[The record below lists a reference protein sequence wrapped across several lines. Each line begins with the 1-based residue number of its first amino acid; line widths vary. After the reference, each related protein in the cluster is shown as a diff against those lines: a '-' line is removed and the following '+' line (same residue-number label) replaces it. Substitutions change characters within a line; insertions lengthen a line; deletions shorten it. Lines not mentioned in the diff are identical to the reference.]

1 MPIILASTAGFCYGV
16 RRAVKLALHAAQ
28 KDSDPLV
35 TLGPLVHNQQAID
48 LLKSRGVAIVKNP
61 DDVQKG
67 SRVMIRAH
75 GVTPLVRDMLAA
87 KCSEIC
93 DATCPHVT
101 RAQQIVAQCA
111 AEGCS
116 VLIIGDRGHAE
127 VDGLMGYAAGRG
139 YVVEGESD
147 LAALPPLQKVC
158 VVSQT
163 TQEVEH
169 FQKIVLLIQSR
180 FSEVKVFNT
189 ICNATSRRQS
199 ELIEIAKKSDVV
211 IVVGGRESANTKRLA
226 EIARDVGVRT
236 FHIETADEL
245 DLSQI
250 KPKDIVGITAGAST
264 PHWVIRNVV
273 EIVQEHQLKK
283 QYSLPIRLGIQLLR
297 FFIYSSLLLALSA
310 ALLTYAS
317 AHMMGRAIQ
326 FPEAFL
332 AFLFVLAM
340 HLMNKRLNLPKDER
354 LLYGSLKSFAHY
366 KNAFTALSI
375 ICTAGSFVLSYFMGP
390 LIFALVVLSGVLGLI
405 YTFTILPENLSLKI
419 RYRRLMDIPGSKDI
433 FMTAGWGMVVV
444 LIPHLLSQQKNWQ
457 GFFFTLAFVLL
468 LVLNRSILLD
478 VRDLEGD
485 IALGKET
492 IPILLGSRGRAH
504 FIRAMFA
511 LICAIPLAGCLT
523 GALPLRA
530 VAITFLLPYLLL
542 HYPLSRRQ
550 ELYQSLL
557 YDAFL
562 EGQFL
567 LAGLITR
574 FAAL

>member
-1 MPIILASTAGFCYGV
+1 MPIIFASTAGFCYGV
-16 RRAVKLALHAAQ
+16 RRAVKLALNASQ
-28 KDSDPLV
+28 KDSAELV

-48 LLKSRGVAIVKNP
+48 LLKSRGVTIVKKAE
-61 DDVQKG
+61 DVPKG
-67 SRVMIRAH
+67 SRVIIRAH
-75 GVTPLVRDMLAA
+75 GVTPQVRDMLAA
-87 KCSEIC
+87 KCSEVY

-101 RAQQIVAQCA
+101 RAQQIVAQYA
-111 AEGCS
+111 ADGWA

-127 VDGLMGYAAGRG
+127 VDGLMGHAAGRG
-139 YVVEGESD
+139 YVVENEGD
-147 LAALPPLQKVC
+147 LAALPPLEKVC

-169 FQKIVLLIQSR
+169 FQKIVALAQNL

-199 ELIEIAKKSDVV
+199 ELLEIAKKSDVV

-226 EIARDVGVRT
+226 EIAREVGVRT

-245 DLSQI
+245 DLAEI
-250 KPKDIVGITAGAST
+250 KPKDVVGITAGAST

-273 EIVQEHQLKK
+273 ETVQEHQLKK
-283 QYSLPIRLGIQLLR
+283 QYTPFIQIGIQLLR

-317 AHMMGRAIQ
+317 AHMMRQVVQ
-326 FPEAFL
+326 FSEVFL
-332 AFLFVLAM
+332 AFLFVFAM

-354 LLYGSLKSFAHY
+354 LLYGSQKSFAHY

-375 ICTAGSFVLSYFMGP
+375 ICTAGSFALSYFMGS
-390 LIFALVVLSGVLGLI
+390 LIFALVFLSGVLGLI
-405 YTFTILPENLSLKI
+405 YTLTILPSNLPLKI

-433 FMTAGWGMVVV
+433 FMTGGWGMVVV
-444 LIPHLLSQQKNWQ
+444 LIPYLLSAQKNWQ
-457 GFFFTLAFVLL
+457 GFLFTLGFVFL

-492 IPILLGSRGRAH
+492 IPILLGSRGREH

-511 LICAIPLAGCLT
+511 LIFAILLIGSIA
-523 GALPLRA
+523 GALPARA
-530 VAITFLLPYLLL
+530 FALALLLPYLLL

-550 ELYQSLL
+550 GIYQSLL